1 MLYYPTMSDRYK
13 DTPIED
19 PKRYFRPNMATDAV
33 VFAILNTDYT
43 NKDLYSG
50 ELHVLLIKRDA
61 VQSSGKERPDRGYW
75 ALPGGFVAAG
85 ESLEECVVRELTEE
99 TSIDFNSIEKEGSLK
114 LSQLKTYSN
123 PKRDAWNFDNNVPL
137 GQQRQTMSTAFIV
150 NVPNNSFT
158 LTLAKSDRFLRN
170 NRALYLDMDIFMSAI
185 FKEMRMKHDE
195 EQFDWHKLLN
205 KKNPNKFLIDK
216 FDNDVATDLETKDGL
231 PRFNDSDRF
240 IDINASDFSD
250 ASAAAFFPV
259 KDILNKDGDIYNKRL
274 AFDHSEILQDAVNM
288 FAKKIMTEPLA
299 FSLCEKEFTLAE
311 VRGVYQAFW
320 DIVYGFNKIE
330 IGNFQNKLLK
340 LEDVNGK
347 KVLIPTNKR
356 KEQNR
361 FSLNEKG
368 ELIKD
373 KGGPAKLYKLNQDL
387 SSFSLAISP
396 PKKRA

>member
-1 MLYYPTMSDRYK
+1 MLYFSTMSDKYK

-85 ESLEECVVRELTEE
+85 ESLEECVIRELAEE
-99 TSIDFNSIEKEGSLK
+99 TSINFNSLQKEGSLE
-114 LSQLKTYSN
+114 LIQLKTYSN
-123 PKRDAWNFDNNVPL
+123 PKRDAWNFDNNVAL
-137 GQQRQTMSTAFIV
+137 GQQRQTMSTAFLV
-150 NVPNNSFT
+150 NVPNSSFT

-170 NRALYLDMDIFMSAI
+170 SRALHLDMDVFMGALFNEWKTISEGMAY
-185 FKEMRMKHDE
+185 
-195 EQFDWHKLLN
+195 DWKKLEKRKDAN
-205 KKNPNKFLIDK
+205 KYLTKKF
-216 FDNDVATDLETKDGL
+216 NVDVTKDVEIDEHL
-231 PRFNDSDRF
+231 PTFVDNDRF
-240 IDINASDFSD
+240 IDINAKDFSD
-250 ASAAAFFPV
+250 ASAAAFIPV
-259 KDILNKDGDIYNKRL
+259 KDILDGKIEKKRL
-274 AFDHSEILQDAVNM
+274 AFDHNDILRDAVNF
-288 FAKKIMTEPLA
+288 FAKQIMTEPLA

-330 IGNFQNKLLK
+330 IGNFQNKLIK
-340 LEDVNGK
+340 LQDINGN
-347 KVLIPTNKR
+347 KVLSSTNKR

-373 KGGPAKLYKLNQDL
+373 KGGPAKLFKLNNDISL
-387 SSFSLAISP
+387 FNLAITP
-396 PKKRA
+396 PKNR

>member
-1 MLYYPTMSDRYK
+1 MSDRYK

-85 ESLEECVVRELTEE
+85 ESLEDCVIRELTEE
-99 TSIDFNSIEKEGSLK
+99 TSIDFKSLEKEGSLE

-185 FKEMRMKHDE
+185 FKEMRMNHDK
-195 EQFDWHKLLN
+195 EQFDWAKLLD
-205 KKNPNKFLIDK
+205 KKNPNKFLTEK
-216 FDNDVATDLETKDGL
+216 FNIDVANDLETKDGL
-231 PRFNDSDRF
+231 PRFNDIDRF

-320 DIVYGFNKIE
+320 DIVYGLNKIE

-347 KVLIPTNKR
+347 RVLIPTNKR

-373 KGGPAKLYKLNQDL
+373 KGGPAKLYKLNKNL

-396 PKKRA
+396 PKKR

>member
-1 MLYYPTMSDRYK
+1 MSDRYK

-43 NKDLYSG
+43 NNDLYSG

-99 TSIDFNSIEKEGSLK
+99 TSIDFNLLEKEGSLE

-137 GQQRQTMSTAFIV
+137 GQQRQTMSTAFLV

-170 NRALYLDMDIFMSAI
+170 NKALSLDMDIFMSAI
-185 FKEMRMKHDE
+185 FKEMRMSHDE
-195 EQFDWHKLLN
+195 EQFDWDKLIN
-205 KKNPNKFLIDK
+205 KKNPNKFLTEK
-216 FDNDVATDLETKDGL
+216 FDSEVATDLETKDGL

-288 FAKKIMTEPLA
+288 FAKNIMTEPLA

-340 LEDVNGK
+340 LEDVNGA

-373 KGGPAKLYKLNQDL
+373 KGGPAKLYKLNQKL

>member
-1 MLYYPTMSDRYK
+1 MLYFSNMSEKYK

-33 VFAILNTDYT
+33 VFAILNTNYT

-75 ALPGGFVAAG
+75 ALPGGFVGAG
-85 ESLEECVVRELTEE
+85 ESLEECVIRELTEE
-99 TSIDFNSIEKEGSLK
+99 TSIDFKNLQKKGSLV
-114 LSQLKTYSN
+114 LTQLKTYSD
-123 PKRDAWNFDNNVPL
+123 PKRDAWNFDNNVAP

-150 NVPNNSFT
+150 NVPTSSFT

-170 NRALYLDMDIFMSAI
+170 SRALHLDMDLFMGALFNEWRTI
-185 FKEMRMKHDE
+185 DE
-195 EQFDWHKLLN
+195 GMQYDWKKIEKQKDAN
-205 KKNPNKFLIDK
+205 KYLTEKFNID
-216 FDNDVATDLETKDGL
+216 VTKDFEINESL
-231 PRFNDSDRF
+231 PTFVDNERI
-240 IDINASDFSD
+240 IDINATDFSD
-250 ASAAAFFPV
+250 ASAAAFIPV
-259 KDILNKDGDIYNKRL
+259 KDILEGKIEKKRL
-274 AFDHSEILQDAVNM
+274 AFDHNNILNDAVNF
-288 FAKKIMTEPLA
+288 FAKQIMTEPLA

-340 LEDVNGK
+340 LEDVQGH
-347 KVLIPTNKR
+347 KVLEKTGKR

-361 FSLNEKG
+361 FSLNDKG
-368 ELIKD
+368 DLIKD
-373 KGGPAKLYKLNQDL
+373 KGGPAKLFKLNKNL
-387 SSFSLAISP
+387 SSFNLAIAP
-396 PKKRA
+396 PKKR

>member
-1 MLYYPTMSDRYK
+1 MLYFSTMSERYK

-85 ESLEECVVRELTEE
+85 ESLEDCVIRELTEE
-99 TSIDFNSIEKEGSLK
+99 TSIDFKTLQKAGSLE
-114 LSQLKTYSN
+114 LTQLKTYSN
-123 PKRDAWNFDNNVPL
+123 PKRDAWNFDNNVAL
-137 GQQRQTMSTAFIV
+137 GQQRQTMSTAFLV
-150 NVPNNSFT
+150 NVPNSSFT
-158 LTLAKSDRFLRN
+158 LTLARSDRFLKN
-170 NRALYLDMDIFMSAI
+170 NKALYLDMDVFMAAL
-185 FKEMRMKHDE
+185 FNNWKHVDE
-195 EQFDWHKLLN
+195 GLAFDWSPI
-205 KKNPNKFLIDK
+205 KKKKKPNEYLKEKFEVDVSKEVEAETLGFQFQDK
-216 FDNDVATDLETKDGL
+216 E
-231 PRFNDSDRF
+231 RFV
-240 IDINASDFSD
+240 DINASDFSD

-259 KDILNKDGDIYNKRL
+259 KDILNGKIEKSRL
-274 AFDHSEILQDAVNM
+274 AFDHNEILQDAVNL

-299 FSLCEKEFTLAE
+299 FGLCEEEFTLSE

-320 DIVYGFNKIE
+320 EIVYGNSNID

-340 LEDVNGK
+340 LEDINGK
-347 KVLIPTNKR
+347 KILSTTNKR

-361 FSLNEKG
+361 FSLNNKG

-373 KGGPAKLYKLNQDL
+373 KGGPAKLFKANRNL
-387 SSFSLAISP
+387 SSFNLAITP
-396 PKKRA
+396 PKKK

>member
-1 MLYYPTMSDRYK
+1 MSERYK

-33 VFAILNTDYT
+33 VFAILNTNYT

-75 ALPGGFVAAG
+75 ALPGGFVEAG
-85 ESLEECVVRELTEE
+85 ESLEECVIRELTEE
-99 TSIDFNSIEKEGSLK
+99 TSIDFKNLQKKGSLE
-114 LSQLKTYSN
+114 LRQLKTYSD

-137 GQQRQTMSTAFIV
+137 GQQRQTMSTAFLV
-150 NVPNNSFT
+150 NVPNSSFT

-170 NRALYLDMDIFMSAI
+170 SRALHLDMDIFMGALFNDWRTI
-185 FKEMRMKHDE
+185 DE
-195 EQFDWHKLLN
+195 GMPYNW
-205 KKNPNKFLIDK
+205 KKIENQKDANNYLTEKF
-216 FDNDVATDLETKDGL
+216 NVDVTKDVEISEHL
-231 PRFNDSDRF
+231 PTFMDNERI
-240 IDINASDFSD
+240 IDINAKDFSD
-250 ASAAAFFPV
+250 ASAAAFIPV
-259 KDILNKDGDIYNKRL
+259 KDILEGKIEKKRL
-274 AFDHSEILQDAVNM
+274 AFDHNDILSDAVNF
-288 FAKKIMTEPLA
+288 FAKQIMNEPLA

-320 DIVYGFNKIE
+320 DIVYDFNKIE

-340 LEDVNGK
+340 LEDIQGNK
-347 KVLIPTNKR
+347 ILEKTNKR

-361 FSLNEKG
+361 FSLNNKG

-373 KGGPAKLYKLNQDL
+373 KGGPAKLYKLNKNL
-387 SSFSLAISP
+387 SSFNLAIAP
-396 PKKRA
+396 PKKR

>member
-1 MLYYPTMSDRYK
+1 MLYFSTMSERYK

-33 VFAILNTDYT
+33 VFAILNTNYT

-75 ALPGGFVAAG
+75 ALPGGFVEAG
-85 ESLEECVVRELTEE
+85 ESLEECVIRELTEE
-99 TSIDFNSIEKEGSLK
+99 TSIDFKNLQKKGSLE
-114 LSQLKTYSN
+114 LRQLKTYSD

-137 GQQRQTMSTAFIV
+137 GQQRQTMSTAFLV
-150 NVPNNSFT
+150 NVPNSSFT

-170 NRALYLDMDIFMSAI
+170 SRALHLDMDIFMGALFNDWRTI
-185 FKEMRMKHDE
+185 DE
-195 EQFDWHKLLN
+195 GMPYNW
-205 KKNPNKFLIDK
+205 KKIENQKDANNYLTEKF
-216 FDNDVATDLETKDGL
+216 NVDVTKDVEISEHL
-231 PRFNDSDRF
+231 PTFMDNERI
-240 IDINASDFSD
+240 IDINAKDFSD
-250 ASAAAFFPV
+250 ASAAAFIPV
-259 KDILNKDGDIYNKRL
+259 KDILEGKIEKKRL
-274 AFDHSEILQDAVNM
+274 AFDHNDILSDAVNF
-288 FAKKIMTEPLA
+288 FAKQIMNEPLA

-320 DIVYGFNKIE
+320 DIVYDFNKIE

-340 LEDVNGK
+340 LEDIQGNK
-347 KVLIPTNKR
+347 ILEKTNKR

-361 FSLNEKG
+361 FSLNNKG

-373 KGGPAKLYKLNQDL
+373 KGGPAKLYKLNKNL
-387 SSFSLAISP
+387 SSFNLAIAP
-396 PKKRA
+396 PKKR

>member
-1 MLYYPTMSDRYK
+1 MLYFSSMSDRYK

-99 TSIDFNSIEKEGSLK
+99 TSIDFNSLEKEGSLK

-185 FKEMRMKHDE
+185 FKEMRMNHDK
-195 EQFDWHKLLN
+195 EQFDWDKLLD
-205 KKNPNKFLIDK
+205 KKNPNKFLTEK
-216 FDNDVATDLETKDGL
+216 FNIDVANDLETKDGL
-231 PRFNDSDRF
+231 PRFNDSERF

-320 DIVYGFNKIE
+320 DIVYGLNKIE

-347 KVLIPTNKR
+347 RVLIPTNKR

-373 KGGPAKLYKLNQDL
+373 KGGPAKLYKLNKNL

-396 PKKRA
+396 PKKR

>member
-1 MLYYPTMSDRYK
+1 MLYFSSMSDRYK

-99 TSIDFNSIEKEGSLK
+99 TSIDFNSLEKEGSLE

-137 GQQRQTMSTAFIV
+137 GQQRQTMSTAFLV

-185 FKEMRMKHDE
+185 FKEMRMNHDK
-195 EQFDWHKLLN
+195 EQFDWDKLLD
-205 KKNPNKFLIDK
+205 KKNPNKFLTEK
-216 FDNDVATDLETKDGL
+216 FNIDVANDLETKDGL
-231 PRFNDSDRF
+231 PRFNDSERF

-320 DIVYGFNKIE
+320 DIVYGLNKIE

-347 KVLIPTNKR
+347 RVLIPTNKR

-373 KGGPAKLYKLNQDL
+373 KGGPAKLYKLNKNL

-396 PKKRA
+396 PKKR

>member
-1 MLYYPTMSDRYK
+1 MSDRYK

-99 TSIDFNSIEKEGSLK
+99 TSIDFNSLEKEGSLK

-195 EQFDWHKLLN
+195 EQFDWHKLFN

-216 FDNDVATDLETKDGL
+216 FDNDVAKDLETKDGL
-231 PRFNDSDRF
+231 PRFDDSDRF

-340 LEDVNGK
+340 LEDVNDK

-368 ELIKD
+368 ELIKE

-396 PKKRA
+396 PKKR

>member
-1 MLYYPTMSDRYK
+1 M
-13 DTPIED
+13 
-19 PKRYFRPNMATDAV
+19 
-33 VFAILNTDYT
+33 
-43 NKDLYSG
+43 
-50 ELHVLLIKRDA
+50 
-61 VQSSGKERPDRGYW
+61 
-75 ALPGGFVAAG
+75 
-85 ESLEECVVRELTEE
+85 
-99 TSIDFNSIEKEGSLK
+99 
-114 LSQLKTYSN
+114 
-123 PKRDAWNFDNNVPL
+123 
-137 GQQRQTMSTAFIV
+137 
-150 NVPNNSFT
+150 
-158 LTLAKSDRFLRN
+158 
-170 NRALYLDMDIFMSAI
+170 
-185 FKEMRMKHDE
+185 
-195 EQFDWHKLLN
+195 
-205 KKNPNKFLIDK
+205 
-216 FDNDVATDLETKDGL
+216 
-231 PRFNDSDRF
+231 
-240 IDINASDFSD
+240 
-250 ASAAAFFPV
+250 
-259 KDILNKDGDIYNKRL
+259 NKDGDIYNKRL

-299 FSLCEKEFTLAE
+299 FTLCEKEFTLAE

-373 KGGPAKLYKLNQDL
+373 KGGPAKLYKLNQNL